1 MPILFHTNRSLI
13 ITKSN
18 LCANNIHSIVG
29 ILKKKLFGDTNEYK
43 KDMNPIGLISEF
55 TAATAP
61 GPIAITPDLFG
72 GPPRA
77 ATATHLAQHTQAL
90 PAHPHHAFA
99 SEHHQTILD
108 HYGALVNGN
117 RSRISVGIANTSDD
131 HTEHVQ
137 HFDIGVGSDSA
148 SIHQQY
154 DDDTEDNEDMVDACA
169 GDDNSMDMADQYE
182 DDDGDDETDGNGTS
196 CDASD
201 TTNGNIL
208 NYQSFAAAALQ
219 ASGGPAR
226 RLPHKKKTKS
236 TQTNRKIKPV
246 KRPGLVLK
254 TPIAYQPC
262 LDPSVIPI
270 QRDGMGTFV
279 LFILFRFYI
288 ILFFR

>member
-1 MPILFHTNRSLI
+1 
-13 ITKSN
+13 
-18 LCANNIHSIVG
+18 
-29 ILKKKLFGDTNEYK
+29 
-43 KDMNPIGLISEF
+43 MNPIGLISEF

-77 ATATHLAQHTQAL
+77 GTATHLA
-90 PAHPHHAFA
+90 PHPQLLHHAFTN
-99 SEHHQTILD
+99 EHQQTILD

-117 RSRISVGIANTSDD
+117 RNRINVGLANTSDD
-131 HTEHVQ
+131 QLERAQQVQ

-148 SIHQQY
+148 SMHQQY
-154 DDDTEDNEDMVDACA
+154 DDDIEYIDDMVDACA

-182 DDDGDDETDGNGTS
+182 DDDGDEEETDGNGTS
-196 CDASD
+196 CDISD
-201 TTNGNIL
+201 TTNGNNL
-208 NYQSFAAAALQ
+208 NYQSFDAVAMQ
-219 ASGGPAR
+219 ARISTTG

-279 LFILFRFYI
+279 LFILFR
-288 ILFFR
+288 L